1 MIVRQSDNSEYGARC
16 GDSASLCQTMGSC
29 TAAERS
35 SDAFGTL
42 HLEHSSTVD
51 RVADELRRAVFEGE
65 LESGTPLREVALAE
79 SLGVSRPTLREALA
93 LLVAEGLATR
103 EPNRGVTVAS
113 PDPESVRDVS
123 RVRAVLETA
132 GVRHWP
138 TAGEEARDAVR
149 QALGAYES
157 AVADGASY
165 QELNQRHLAIHLS
178 LVGLTESPRL
188 VAMAESRRR
197 RAAAGAGPDR
207 PGPSQRPRPG
217 RRAPPP
223 AGAAGVRRRRRSGRG
238 ARPSTWRAPRTRS
251 SSGSTSTEDVPTRR
265 SRGGTTAGSAAAR
278 WRASPTLAAM
288 LAGEVR
294 DLAAVHS
301 GRRGRRHLA
310 LRRDL
315 LHRPH
320 LGLGRADAQG
330 RPAAGRLPDPRP
342 GQHACEAG
350 R

>member
-1 MIVRQSDNSEYGARC
+1 MSS
-16 GDSASLCQTMGSC
+16 
-29 TAAERS
+29 AERS

-132 GVRHWP
+132 GVQHWP
-138 TAGEEARDAVR
+138 TAGEQARDAVR
-149 QALGAYES
+149 QALGAYET
-157 AVADGASY
+157 AVAEGASY

-188 VAMAESRRR
+188 VAMAEAVVAELRL
-197 RAAAGAGPDR
+197 ALAQIDR
-207 PGPSQRPRPG
+207 
-217 RRAPPP
+217 
-223 AGAAGVRRRRRSGRG
+223 VRRN
-238 ARPSTWRAPRTRS
+238 AR
-251 SSGSTSTEDVPTRR
+251 DQ
-265 SRGGTTAGSAAAR
+265 
-278 WRASPTLAAM
+278 
-288 LAGEVR
+288 AGEHHHLLELLEHGDV
-294 DLAAVHS
+294 DAAVAELTAHLS
-301 GRRGRRHLA
+301 GAEDAIIERL
-310 LRRDL
+310 DL
-315 LHRPH
+315 
-320 LGLGRADAQG
+320 
-330 RPAAGRLPDPRP
+330 
-342 GQHACEAG
+342 E
-350 R
+350 